1 MQQTARNVRDCLSV
15 DSSRVINR
23 LDDFPDSPL
32 GDPLELLDRTLFTLS
47 AFSGLAMESMTRGLG
62 WRFMDMGRRVERAM
76 NQAVL
81 IRIGLP
87 QVCGDSRNTLQALLE
102 VSDSLMT
109 YRARYKSAFQ
119 LAPVLDLLLADESNP
134 KSLAFQFSGLADH
147 VKHLPRLTEL
157 RFSCAEER
165 IALQMLTTVRLLDLT
180 GMQCGEEKTQHE
192 SLAEFLVS
200 METLLKEFAQ
210 QVSGHYLI
218 RVPSTPHYPMI
229 PGDRP
234 E

>member
-1 MQQTARNVRDCLSV
+1 MR
-15 DSSRVINR
+15 
-23 LDDFPDSPL
+23 
-32 GDPLELLDRTLFTLS
+32 
-47 AFSGLAMESMTRGLG
+47 FSGLAMESMTRGLG

-87 QVCGDSRNTLQALLE
+87 HVCDDSRNTLQALLE

-147 VKHLPRLTEL
+147 VKYLPRLTEL

-180 GMQCGEEKTQHE
+180 GMQCGAEKTPHE
-192 SLAEFLVS
+192 SLAAFLVS

-218 RVPSTPHYPMI
+218 RVPSTPHYTII